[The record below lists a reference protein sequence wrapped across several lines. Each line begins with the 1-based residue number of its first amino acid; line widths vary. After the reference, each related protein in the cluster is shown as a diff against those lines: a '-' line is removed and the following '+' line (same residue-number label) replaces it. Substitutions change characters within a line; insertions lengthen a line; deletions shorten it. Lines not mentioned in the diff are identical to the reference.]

1 MDTSPFSKACSEIEI
16 LDFHAIM
23 AWRNLAAISFRLG
36 RYSDSMMLPDRE
48 EPILTGDRIV
58 FECFGWL
65 DVIHPCL
72 DHIKARMRVN
82 IGPKTLDHSMK
93 LEFITTVFDAL
104 SIPADDTY
112 EIDFFSVTEHT
123 SIHETVDRNGLTDRI

>member
-1 MDTSPFSKACSEIEI
+1 MDTSPFADTCSEIAI

-36 RYSDSMMLPDRE
+36 RYSDSLMLPDCDG
-48 EPILTGDRIV
+48 PILTGDRVV
-58 FECFGWL
+58 FDCFGWL

-82 IGPKTLDHSMK
+82 IGSELLDHAMK
-93 LEFITTVFDAL
+93 LELIATVFDAL

-112 EIDFFSVTEHT
+112 EIDFFAATGHT
-123 SIHETVDRNGLTDRI
+123 SIHQAVDRNGLTDRM